1 MEVLVEGPEVEFKSQ
16 INSIFES
23 FLVEGGA
30 RGANG
35 GSSEAARQARAP
47 LRSGSITRIKLFSDH

>member
-1 MEVLVEGPEVEFKSQ
+1 MEVLVEGPEVEFRCL
-16 INSIFES
+16 INSRFES

-47 LRSGSITRIKLFSDH
+47 LRSGPISRIKLFSDH